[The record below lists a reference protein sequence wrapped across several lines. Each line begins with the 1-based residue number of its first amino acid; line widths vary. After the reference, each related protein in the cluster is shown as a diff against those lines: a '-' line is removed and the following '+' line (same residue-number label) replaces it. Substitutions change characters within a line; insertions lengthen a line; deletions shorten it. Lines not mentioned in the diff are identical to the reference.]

1 MVSSRGE
8 QPPCASIS
16 LFIALVFARLL
27 IGVGPRRRWATPPCS
42 VPYGA
47 PAPALCPRFSSPCR
61 PERARVFPQAPRAP
75 PWSSPRLMRD
85 LAVRSSDTTIPK
97 TGRRSLDLG
106 RPPEIWPSRSNQN
119 QSNVNRPM
127 KIQPLR
133 PAPLTYALSLG
144 PTCQPYLGSLTP
156 RAHLSA
162 LTAHLR
168 ARSSVGSDLGY

>member
-1 MVSSRGE
+1 LRLYFSVYCPGLHSIAHRSRSA
-8 QPPCASIS
+8 PPMGHPAVFCA
-16 LFIALVFARLL
+16 L
-27 IGVGPRRRWATPPCS
+27 W
-42 VPYGA
+42 
-47 PAPALCPRFSSPCR
+47 CPRAGVVPTFSSPCR

-85 LAVRSSDTTIPK
+85 LAVRSSGTTIPK
-97 TGRRSLDLG
+97 TGRRPLDLG
-106 RPPEIWPSRSNQN
+106 RPPEIWRSRSNQN

-127 KIQPLR
+127 QIQPLR

-162 LTAHLR
+162 LTAHPR
-168 ARSSVGSDLGY
+168 ARSSVGSDLGC